1 VSAVLVSLS
10 VFAHEPVP
18 AADSEPAG
26 EPLSIQEA
34 VRVAVTDQPI
44 LLNREALAAAEEQQA
59 ISVAQL
65 PDPKLTLGLKD
76 LPIDRGEAF
85 SVRDDNFT
93 MFAVGISQAFPR
105 AEKRRLLGEQKRLD
119 AQMEHYGLLNDR
131 KIIERDA
138 SSSWLDVYEAEQA
151 LELTHQLVLENNLQ
165 VLNMESGYR
174 NGRNSQ
180 ADWLAAKVEAE
191 LAADKEQDWRH
202 HVDRL
207 RAAQGRWVGE
217 AAHRPLLPD
226 LSTIPA
232 NAQLAEIVTG
242 IQQHPAVSS
251 LQSQVEASQNEVAR
265 ARQAY
270 KPDFALEAYVA
281 HRPAYSDLVGLQ
293 FSVDL
298 PFFTDKRQDPELRAA
313 RLRSQAAA
321 DRKDDLLR
329 ELRAQA
335 TEYYVDWHHAAER
348 AANFDREIIP
358 EAQRRT
364 EAAKSA
370 YASAKGSFDGVLL
383 ARRALLE
390 IQIQRL
396 ALLVESARAQTRL
409 QYLTSTGE
417 TP

>member
-1 VSAVLVSLS
+1 MPTL
-10 VFAHEPVP
+10 EG
-18 AADSEPAG
+18 D
-26 EPLSIQEA
+26 PLSIQEA
-34 VRVAVTDQPI
+34 VRVALTDQPI

-59 ISVAQL
+59 ISAAQR

-131 KIIERDA
+131 KVIERDT
-138 SSSWLDVYEAEQA
+138 SLSWLDVYQAEQA
-151 LELTHQLVLENNLQ
+151 LQLTHRLVLENNLQ
-165 VLNMESGYR
+165 VLSLESGYR
-174 NGRNSQ
+174 SGRNSQ

-191 LAADKEQDWRH
+191 LADDKEQDWRH
-202 HVDRL
+202 HVERM
-207 RAAQGRWVGE
+207 RAALGRWVGD
-217 AAHRPLLPD
+217 AAHRPLAPD
-226 LSTIPA
+226 LSTMSETE
-232 NAQLAEIVTG
+232 QLASIVTG
-242 IQQHPAVSS
+242 IQQHPAISG
-251 LQSQVEASQNEVAR
+251 LQSQIDASQNEIDRAR
-265 ARQAY
+265 AAY
-270 KPDFALEAYVA
+270 KPDFTVEAYVA
-281 HRPAYSDLVGLQ
+281 HRPAFSDLVGLQ

-298 PFFTDKRQDPELRAA
+298 PFFSDKRQDPELRAA

-329 ELRAQA
+329 DLRAQA
-335 TEYYVDWHHAAER
+335 TEYYVDWHHATER
-348 AANFDREIIP
+348 TANFDRAIIP
-358 EAQRRT
+358 EASRRID
-364 EAAKSA
+364 AAKSA
-370 YASAKGSFDGVLL
+370 YAAATGSFDGVLL

-396 ALLVESARAQTRL
+396 ALFVESARAQTRL

-417 TP
+417 AP